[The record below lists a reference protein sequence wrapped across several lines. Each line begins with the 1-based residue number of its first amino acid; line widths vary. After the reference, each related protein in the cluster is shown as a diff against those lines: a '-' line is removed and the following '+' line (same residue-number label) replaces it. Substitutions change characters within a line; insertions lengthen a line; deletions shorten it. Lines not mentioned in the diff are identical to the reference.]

1 MAKKLDPKVAEAVM
15 LKAGLKPLEPYRNSK
30 TSWKCKCMKCKKIVS
45 PKFSGIKQG
54 RGGCIHCG
62 YEARVMP
69 TKYLEKE
76 AVLIMLKVGLKP
88 LVPYKNSHFAWKC
101 RCLKCHK
108 IVSPQLNRVLQG
120 TGCRFC
126 ANEARSETQKI
137 PSKIAIGIMLKAK
150 LQPLEPYPGSG
161 KPLSLIH
168 I

>member
-108 IVSPQLNRVLQG
+108 IV
-120 TGCRFC
+120 
-126 ANEARSETQKI
+126 
-137 PSKIAIGIMLKAK
+137 
-150 LQPLEPYPGSG
+150 
-161 KPLSLIH
+161 
-168 I
+168 